1 MRSGNGR
8 HRRPRQAPALIVAA
22 GVTGSA
28 IAIPLF
34 AASGASAADGSTWD
48 RVAECESGGMWSADL
63 GNGYYGGLQLT
74 QETWDAYG
82 GGEYAA
88 SPDLASRSQQIAIAE
103 KVLSAEGVKA
113 WSSCASVSGLVDAL
127 LPDLDLGL
135 GGDTGSAKAPRGE
148 ASTGPSDGSSATPGG
163 KSSPSSGAS
172 ALPGESVP
180 SGSATAPAPGASAS
194 AEGTDGTEGTPG
206 ADGIDSLLPGGLGGT
221 AVGGNDSA
229 TGKHRGPAAQE
240 DAVPDTSGEG
250 YEYGRHASRGDGLA
264 RSTDV
269 LPEASD
275 ASGAADA
282 DQPDERNWLIA
293 DGLKVPGGWL

>member
-63 GNGYYGGLQLT
+63 GNGHYGGLQLT
-74 QETWDAYG
+74 QETWDAFG

-88 SPDLASRSQQIAIAE
+88 RPDLASRSQQIAIAE
-103 KVLSAEGVKA
+103 KVLSADGVKA
-113 WSSCASVSGLVDAL
+113 WSSCAPVSGLVEAL
-127 LPDLDLGL
+127 LPDVDL
-135 GGDTGSAKAPRGE
+135 GGDSDHTKGSKGKSGA
-148 ASTGPSDGSSATPGG
+148 GPSDGPSATPGG
-163 KSSPSSGAS
+163 ESSPSAGAS
-172 ALPGESVP
+172 ARPGEPVP
-180 SGSATAPAPGASAS
+180 SGPSDVPTPGASAS

-206 ADGIDSLLPGGLGGT
+206 PDGIESALPGGLGGT
-221 AVGGNDSA
+221 TVGGSDSA

-240 DAVPDTSGEG
+240 DAVPDVSGEG
-250 YEYGRHASRGDGLA
+250 YEYGRHASRGDGLS

-275 ASGAADA
+275 APGAADTDRPA
-282 DQPDERNWLIA
+282 ERNWLIA